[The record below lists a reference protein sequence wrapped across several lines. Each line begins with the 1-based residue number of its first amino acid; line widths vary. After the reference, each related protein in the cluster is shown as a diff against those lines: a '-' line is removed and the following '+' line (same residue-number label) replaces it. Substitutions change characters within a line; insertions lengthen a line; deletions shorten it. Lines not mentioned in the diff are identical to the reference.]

1 MVEPTGDMNMY
12 TQLNNVMQFR
22 LDEINRI
29 KDYFR

>member
-1 MVEPTGDMNMY
+1 MVEPAGDMNMY